1 MQKNILIIGAPRCGK
16 TAVINKILK
25 EYPNYEPIRMDV
37 YTISHNV
44 LLQMRE
50 RKKNANKD
58 YEVIDMGKIAVKDEE
73 LGDYIYQIYKQT
85 SMDIENTDRS
95 VIIEAGFLPI
105 KDAVEIFQ
113 DEFDIYCVGMD
124 TISADELHE
133 TILDLNIENDWV
145 LQNGYVFRQ
154 MICENIVGMSKKVK
168 EECSIYDLPYYE
180 MSGNRKEK
188 IENLFKDIESN
199 SILT

>member
-105 KDAVEIFQ
+105 KDAVEMFQ

-168 EECSIYDLPYYE
+168 EECYIYDLPYYE